1 MIIRNIGCI
10 STTGLEDGYKKIN
23 QDKLCVL
30 AQFLEPQQSFFAAL
44 DGHGPSGAPKR
55 NLSAITNCQLQC
67 GFAVRL
73 CIAASTDTCI
83 CLERLD
89 TQRRR

>member
-44 DGHGPSGAPKR
+44 DGHGPSGAP
-55 NLSAITNCQLQC
+55 SAIFPQSRTANCSAALQC
-67 GFAVRL
+67 GSALRPPLTPAFV
-73 CIAASTDTCI
+73 
-83 CLERLD
+83 
-89 TQRRR
+89 